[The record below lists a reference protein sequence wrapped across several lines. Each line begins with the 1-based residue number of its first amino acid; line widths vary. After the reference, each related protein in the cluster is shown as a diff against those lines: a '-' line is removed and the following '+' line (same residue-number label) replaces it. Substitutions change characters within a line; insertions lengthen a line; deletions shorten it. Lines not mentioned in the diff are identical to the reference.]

1 MNGLP
6 IRQPNRLITPS
17 AASTRVVKTVAG
29 DGGALDVVD
38 GLDKIVEA
46 EGDRGDEEHTEKLKT
61 GKHVADRRQGHAEAE
76 VRDRISETGER
87 EAAVVEA
94 EEVRAPGDEC
104 AGDDGD
110 ETGGQ
115 AAEIA

>member
-1 MNGLP
+1 MPDVDRENE
-6 IRQPNRLITPS
+6 RVAHQ
-17 AASTRVVKTVAG
+17 AAKQTDHAIGREHARGGKTVAG

-110 ETGGQ
+110 E
-115 AAEIA
+115 